1 MPIIKVTSDQAPQ
14 RSLKAETGDNLL
26 EILRHNGVEIFAPC
40 GGKGTC
46 GKCRVWTR
54 NLGTVFACQTT
65 ISKDDEIV
73 LPSALEASILEFQHN
88 QSYQYPVQPGPSAQ
102 LSESPIGL
110 AVDIGTTTIV
120 MYFFDFRKESLVH
133 ISSMLNPQQNYGADV
148 ISRINHC
155 LQHDGG
161 LKTMHRELIQA
172 MNQQIRIFLSEN
184 DLTEKDMVKIS
195 FTGNTTMLHFL
206 LEEDPGPIAFAPYTP
221 RFTAEQHRT
230 GANMGLA
237 SHERAFVKVL
247 PSISGYV
254 GADIVAGLAALKP
267 EDQIKTY
274 LYIDLG
280 TNGELALVTPDKHLC
295 CATAAGPAFEASNI
309 SCGMPAVKGAV
320 SGYTEAGYQTI
331 ANAPP
336 VGLCGSGLLDVISVL
351 LDAGEISPTG
361 EMEKDFILAQSNESG
376 SGENVVLTP
385 ADVRELQLAKAAVAA
400 GISIL
405 LKFAGIEAKSVDA
418 VYLAGGF
425 GNYIKKES
433 AIRCGLLD
441 ESYREKI
448 IPIGNASGTGALT
461 ALKSEDFDTRIKQLL
476 EKMEYIELSSDPDFV
491 TEYAMNMS
499 F

>member
-1 MPIIKVTSDQAPQ
+1 
-14 RSLKAETGDNLL
+14 LKAEPGENLL
-26 EILRHNGVEIFAPC
+26 DIFSQHGVEIFAPC

-54 NLGTVFACQTT
+54 DHGTVFACQTT
-65 ISKDDEIV
+65 VTKDDEIV

-88 QSYQYPVQPGPSAQ
+88 QSYKYQVNPGPSTQ
-102 LSESPIGL
+102 LSESPFGL

-155 LQHDGG
+155 IQHEDG
-161 LKTMHRELIQA
+161 LKTLHRELIQA

-184 DLTEKDMVKIS
+184 DLIEIDIVKVS

-206 LEEDPGPIAFAPYTP
+206 LEEDPGPIAFAPYEP
-221 RFTAEQHRT
+221 RFTAEQHRK
-230 GANMGLA
+230 GVDLGLA
-237 SHERAFVKVL
+237 SHELAFVKVL

-267 EDQIKTY
+267 EDKIKTY

-280 TNGELALVTPDKHLC
+280 TNGELVLVTTEKLLC

-309 SCGMPAVKGAV
+309 SCGMPAVTGAI
-320 SGYTEAGYQTI
+320 SGYSETGYQTI
-331 ANAPP
+331 ANALPL
-336 VGLCGSGLLDVISVL
+336 GLCGSGLMDVISVL
-351 LDAGEISPTG
+351 LDAGHISPTG
-361 EMEKDFILAQSNESG
+361 EMEEDFILAPAAESG
-376 SGENVVLTP
+376 SGEHVLLTP
-385 ADVRELQLAKAAVAA
+385 ADVRELQLAKAAVTA
-400 GISIL
+400 GINIL
-405 LKFAGIEAKSVDA
+405 LKFAGIETRSVEA

-433 AIRCGLLD
+433 AIRTGLLD
-441 ESYREKI
+441 DSFREKI

-461 ALKSEDFDTRIKQLL
+461 ALKSEDFDSRVNGLI

>member
-1 MPIIKVTSDQAPQ
+1 MFLIKVTSDKTPQ
-14 RSLKAETGDNLL
+14 KILKAETGENLL
-26 EILRHNGVEIFAPC
+26 DILRFNGVEIFAPC

-54 NLGTVFACQTT
+54 NLGTVFACQTS
-65 ISKDDEIV
+65 ISNDDEIV
-73 LPSALEASILEFQHN
+73 LPSALEVSILEFQHK
-88 QSYQYPVQPGPSAQ
+88 QSYQYPVQPGPSVQ
-102 LSESPIGL
+102 LSGSPFGL

-155 LQHDGG
+155 IQHEGG
-161 LKTMHRELIQA
+161 LKTLHRELVQA

-184 DLTEKDMVKIS
+184 DLEEKDLVKIS

-230 GANMGLA
+230 GADMGLA
-237 SHERAFVKVL
+237 CHEQAFVKVL
-247 PSISGYV
+247 PSISSYV

-267 EDQIKTY
+267 EDQVNTY
-274 LYIDLG
+274 LFIDLG

-320 SGYTEAGYQTI
+320 SGYTPSGYQTI

-336 VGLCGSGLLDVISVL
+336 LGICGSGLMDVITVL
-351 LDAGEISPTG
+351 LNTGKISPTG
-361 EMEKDFILAQSNESG
+361 EMEQDFILSPANESG
-376 SGENVVLTP
+376 SGENIVLSP

-400 GISIL
+400 GIKIL
-405 LKFAGIEAKSVDA
+405 LKFAGLEANSVNA

-425 GNYIKKES
+425 GNYIKIES
-433 AIRCGLLD
+433 AIRTGLLD
-441 ESYREKI
+441 ESYRDKI

-461 ALKSEDFDTRIKQLL
+461 ALKSEDFDARIKRML

>member
-1 MPIIKVTSDQAPQ
+1 MHLLKVTSDNAPQ
-14 RSLKAETGDNLL
+14 RILKAETGDNLL
-26 EILRHNGVEIFAPC
+26 EILSRNGVELYAPC

-65 ISKDDEIV
+65 ITKDTEIV
-73 LPSALEASILEFQHN
+73 LPSALEASILEFQHSL
-88 QSYQYPVQPGPSAQ
+88 SYQYPVQPGPSKQ
-102 LSESPIGL
+102 LSESPFGL
-110 AVDIGTTTIV
+110 AVDIGTTTLV

-155 LQHDGG
+155 IQHEGG
-161 LKTMHRELIQA
+161 LKTLHRELIQA
-172 MNQQIRIFLSEN
+172 MNHQIQVFLSEN
-184 DLTEKDMVKIS
+184 QLQEKDIVKVS
-195 FTGNTTMLHFL
+195 FAGNTTMLHFL
-206 LEEDPGPIAFAPYTP
+206 LKEDPGPIAFAPYTP

-230 GANMGLA
+230 GADMELA
-237 SHERAFVKVL
+237 CHEQAFVKVL

-254 GADIVAGLAALKP
+254 GADIVAGIAALKP

-274 LYIDLG
+274 LFIDLG

-320 SGYTEAGYQTI
+320 SGYTRAGYQTI
-331 ANAPP
+331 ANSPP
-336 VGLCGSGLLDVISVL
+336 VGICGSGLLDVISVL
-351 LDAGEISPTG
+351 LDAGKISPTG
-361 EMEKDFILAQSNESG
+361 EMEQDFVLAPANESG
-376 SGENVVLTP
+376 SGENVLLSP

-400 GISIL
+400 GINIL
-405 LKFAGIEAKSVDA
+405 LKFAGIEAISVDA

-425 GNYIKKES
+425 GNYIKIES
-433 AIRCGLLD
+433 AIRTGLLD
-441 ESYREKI
+441 ESYRDKI

-461 ALKSEDFDTRIKQLL
+461 ALKSEDFDSRIMQML

>member
-1 MPIIKVTSDQAPQ
+1 MPVLKVTGDNVPQ
-14 RSLKAETGDNLL
+14 RILKAETGENLL
-26 EILRHNGVEIFAPC
+26 EILSQHGIEIYAPC

-65 ISKDDEIV
+65 ITRDEEIV
-73 LPSALEASILEFQHN
+73 LPSALEASILATQHK
-88 QSYQYPVQPGPSAQ
+88 QSYQYPVRPGPSTR
-102 LSESPIGL
+102 LSGSPYGL
-110 AVDIGTTTIV
+110 AVDIGTTTLV

-133 ISSMLNPQQNYGADV
+133 ISSILNPQQNYGADV

-155 LQHDGG
+155 IQHDGG
-161 LKTMHRELIQA
+161 LKTLQRELIRA
-172 MNQQIRIFLSEN
+172 MNRQIRVFLSEN
-184 DLTEKDMVKIS
+184 DLKEKDIVKIS

-206 LEEDPGPIAFAPYTP
+206 LEEDPSSIAFAPYTP
-221 RFTAEQHRT
+221 SFTAEQHRT
-230 GANMGLA
+230 GAELGLT
-237 SHERAFVKVL
+237 SHEQAFVKVL

-267 EDQIKTY
+267 EDQISTY
-274 LYIDLG
+274 LFIDLG
-280 TNGELALVTPDKHLC
+280 TNGELALVTPDRYLC

-309 SCGMPAVKGAV
+309 TCGMPAVTGAI
-320 SGYTEAGYQTI
+320 SGYTDAGYQTI

-336 VGLCGSGLLDVISVL
+336 VGLCGSGLMDVISVL
-351 LDAGEISPTG
+351 LNAGKINPSG
-361 EMEKDFILAQSNESG
+361 EMEEDIILASADESG
-376 SGENVVLTP
+376 SGENVILTP

-400 GISIL
+400 GINIL
-405 LKFAGIEAKSVDA
+405 LKFAGIEAGSVEA

-425 GNYIKKES
+425 GNYIRTES
-433 AIRCGLLD
+433 AIRTGLLD
-441 ESYREKI
+441 NSFREKI
-448 IPIGNASGTGALT
+448 SPIGNASGTGALT
-461 ALKSEDFDTRIKQLL
+461 ALKSEDFDNRVNQLL